1 MNKDTRIKL
10 ICRKEMNNGQ
20 IDKFDVMVLVKEK
33 ADKKKY
39 YEDMGYS
46 VTVSNNI

>member
-1 MNKDTRIKL
+1 MKKDTRVKL

-20 IDKFDVMVLVKEK
+20 IDMFGVVVLAKEK
-33 ADKKKY
+33 NEKKKY
-39 YEDMGYS
+39 YEDMGYT